1 MSAAEPV
8 RPPGRHIIRL
18 VPRRADRPADTGTP
32 PPPAASPVPA
42 LAETVEAMFL
52 EEGLTLTDPATAR
65 AFDVTMSAVVLLVQ
79 GAQEEG
85 VLAGDAYT
93 ILRRILDDIR
103 ATPTHL

>member
-1 MSAAEPV
+1 M
-8 RPPGRHIIRL
+8 
-18 VPRRADRPADTGTP
+18 
-32 PPPAASPVPA
+32 PA

-52 EEGLTLTDPATAR
+52 EEGLTLTDPATAH

-85 VLAGDAYT
+85 VLETDAYT
-93 ILRRILDDIR
+93 ILRRILDDMR

>member
-1 MSAAEPV
+1 M
-8 RPPGRHIIRL
+8 PPANGGS
-18 VPRRADRPADTGTP
+18 PAADTARRGRSRALA
-32 PPPAASPVPA
+32 PPASAPVPA

-52 EEGLTLTDPATAR
+52 EEGLTLTDPATAH

-85 VLAGDAYT
+85 VLETDAYT
-93 ILRRILDDIR
+93 ILRRILDDMR